1 MLIANF
7 ALLCRFLSLRFRLDF
22 FFLFPLVNVGL
33 EGPGKRHPVGG
44 RIVSSAL
51 GHFVLEEH

>member
-1 MLIANF
+1 MLIANL
-7 ALLCRFLSLRFRLDF
+7 ALLCRFLSLRFRLDIF
-22 FFLFPLVNVGL
+22 SPFRLVNVGL

-51 GHFVLEEH
+51 GHFVLEGH